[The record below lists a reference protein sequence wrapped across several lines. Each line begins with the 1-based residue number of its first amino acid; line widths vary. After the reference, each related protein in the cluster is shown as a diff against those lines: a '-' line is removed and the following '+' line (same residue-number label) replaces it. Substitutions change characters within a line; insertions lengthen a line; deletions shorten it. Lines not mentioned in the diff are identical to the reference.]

1 MATKYPPITGA
12 KLALLTIGVSLGL
25 FMEILDTSIT
35 NVAIPTLAGDL
46 AVSPDQGTWVI
57 TSFAVSIAISLP
69 LTGWLGKRFGEVR
82 LFLAATVLFSLLSL
96 LCGLATSL
104 PMLIFFRVLQGA
116 AAGPMIPLSQS
127 LLVANYPPEKQG
139 TALSIWGMIAV
150 VAPVVGPVLGGVIT
164 DDFSW
169 SWIFFINVPI
179 GILAVALTAS
189 ILRGRETAR
198 ERRPLDMV
206 GLGLLIVGI
215 ASLQIMLDKGNDLAW
230 FSSATICWLAVVAVA
245 ALSFFI
251 AWELTEANPV
261 VDLTLFR
268 RRNFT
273 VATGAVSL
281 GYLILFG
288 TILVFPLWLQ
298 TEMGYTAAWAGVAA
312 ASIGMLAV
320 FVSPMLG
327 PLMRRFDPRLL
338 VTVAFALFAG
348 VSFWVSGFAANGDL
362 AQMMLPRVLFGIGI
376 PLFFIPLTAISLSG
390 LAPERIASAAGL
402 FNFMR
407 LLAGSFGASLAVTL
421 WDRRAALHDA
431 HLSAAAAVHGP
442 FGQHILDTL
451 GQLGMSSKASLAEL
465 AHVISRQS
473 FMLATNDYYW
483 ISGWLFLALLALV
496 WFAKRPGAGSGP
508 ANDVDGSA
516 AGRAAVPGRP
526 TSTATRLIR
535 VKD

>member
-1 MATKYPPITGA
+1 MATKQSPITGA
-12 KLALLTIGVSLGL
+12 RLALLTVGVSLGL

-35 NVAIPTLAGDL
+35 NVAIPTIAGDL

-82 LFLAATVLFSLLSL
+82 LFLIATVLFSLFSL
-96 LCGLATSL
+96 LCGLSASL
-104 PMLIFFRVLQGA
+104 PMLIFFRILQGA

-150 VAPVVGPVLGGVIT
+150 VAPVVGPVLGGMIT

-169 SWIFFINVPI
+169 SWIFYINVPVGVI
-179 GILAVALTAS
+179 AVALTAS

-198 ERRPLDMV
+198 ERRPLDKV

-230 FSSATICWLAVVAVA
+230 FSSSTICWLAAIAVV
-245 ALSFFI
+245 ALSFFV
-251 AWELTEANPV
+251 AWELTETNSV

-268 RRNFT
+268 RRNFA

-288 TILVFPLWLQ
+288 TILIFPLWLQ
-298 TEMGYTAAWAGVAA
+298 TEMGYTATWAGIAA
-312 ASIGMLAV
+312 ASIGMLAI
-320 FVSPMLG
+320 FVSPLLG
-327 PLMRRFDPRLL
+327 PLMRRFDPRWL
-338 VTVAFALFAG
+338 VTVAFGLFAG
-348 VSFWVSGFAANGDL
+348 VSFWVSGFATNGDL
-362 AQMMLPRVLFGIGI
+362 AQLMIPRVFFGIGI

-390 LAPERIASAAGL
+390 LSPERVASAAGL

-407 LLAGSFGASLAVTL
+407 MLAGSFGASLAVTL
-421 WDRRAALHDA
+421 WDHREAVHDA

-442 FGQHILDTL
+442 LAQQIFEKL
-451 GQLGMSSKASLAEL
+451 GELGMGAKASLAEL
-465 AHVISRQS
+465 AHAVSQQS
-473 FMLATNDYYW
+473 FMLATNDFYW
-483 ISGWLFLALLALV
+483 LSGWLFLALLALV
-496 WFAKRPGAGSGP
+496 WLAKRPRAGSASG
-508 ANDVDGSA
+508 G
-516 AGRAAVPGRP
+516 G
-526 TSTATRLIR
+526 TE
-535 VKD
+535 

>member
-1 MATKYPPITGA
+1 MTNKHSPITGVR
-12 KLALLTIGVSLGL
+12 LALLTVGVSLGL

-35 NVAIPTLAGDL
+35 NVAIPTIAGDL

-57 TSFAVSIAISLP
+57 TSFAVSIAIALP

-82 LFLAATVLFSLLSL
+82 LFLAATVLFSLFSL

-104 PMLIFFRVLQGA
+104 PMLIVLRVLQGA

-150 VAPVVGPVLGGVIT
+150 VAPVIGPVLGGVIT
-164 DDFSW
+164 DDFDW

-179 GILAVALTAS
+179 GIIAVTLTALM
-189 ILRGRETAR
+189 LRGRETER
-198 ERRPLDMV
+198 ERRSLDTV
-206 GLGLLIVGI
+206 GLGLLVVGV

-230 FSSATICWLAVVAVA
+230 FSSPTICWLAVVAVV
-245 ALSFFI
+245 ALSFFV

-268 RRNFT
+268 SRNFT
-273 VATGAVSL
+273 VATGVVSL
-281 GYLILFG
+281 GYLIFFG
-288 TILVFPLWLQ
+288 TILIFPLWLQ
-298 TEMGYTAAWAGVAA
+298 TQMGYTATWAGVAA

-338 VTVAFALFAG
+338 VSIAFGIFAG
-348 VSFWVSGFAANGDL
+348 VSFWVSDFATNGDL
-362 AQMMLPRVLFGIGI
+362 AQMMVPRVLFGIGI

-390 LAPERIASAAGL
+390 LSRERVASAAGL

-421 WDRRAALHDA
+421 WDRREALHDA
-431 HLSAAAAVHGP
+431 HLTAAVAAHSP
-442 FGQHILDTL
+442 FAQQIFDRL
-451 GQLGMSSKASLAEL
+451 GELGADGKASLMQL
-465 AHVISRQS
+465 AHAISQQS
-473 FMLATNDYYW
+473 FMLATNDYYRL
-483 ISGWLFLALLALV
+483 SAWLFLVLLAMV
-496 WFAKRPGAGSGP
+496 WFAKRPGARRGAADRNNHPTADRP
-508 ANDVDGSA
+508 ATSAGGNDMQLE
-516 AGRAAVPGRP
+516 RIQR
-526 TSTATRLIR
+526 
-535 VKD
+535 

>member
-1 MATKYPPITGA
+1 MATKHPPITGGR
-12 KLALLTIGVSLGL
+12 LALLTVGVSLGL

-35 NVAIPTLAGDL
+35 NVAIPTIAGDL

-82 LFLAATVLFSLLSL
+82 LFLVATVLFSLFSL
-96 LCGLATSL
+96 LCGLSASL
-104 PMLIFFRVLQGA
+104 PMLIFFRILQGA

-139 TALSIWGMIAV
+139 TAISIWGMIAV
-150 VAPVVGPVLGGVIT
+150 VAPVVGPVLGGMIT

-169 SWIFFINVPI
+169 SWIFFINVPVGVI
-179 GILAVALTAS
+179 AVALTAS
-189 ILRGRETAR
+189 LLRGRETAR
-198 ERRPLDMV
+198 ERRPLDKV
-206 GLGLLIVGI
+206 GLGLLVVGI

-230 FSSATICWLAVVAVA
+230 FSSSTICWLAAVAVV
-245 ALSFFI
+245 ALSFFV

-268 RRNFT
+268 RRNFA
-273 VATGAVSL
+273 VATVAVSL

-288 TILVFPLWLQ
+288 TILIFPLWLQ
-298 TEMGYTAAWAGVAA
+298 TEMGYTATWAGIAA

-338 VTVAFALFAG
+338 VTVAFAVFAG
-348 VSFWVSGFAANGDL
+348 VSFWVSGFATNGDL
-362 AQMMLPRVLFGIGI
+362 AQLMIPRVFFGLGI
-376 PLFFIPLTAISLSG
+376 PMFFIPLIAMSISG
-390 LAPERIASAAGL
+390 LAPERVASASGL

-421 WDRRAALHDA
+421 WDHRQAVHDA
-431 HLSAAAAVHGP
+431 HLSAAATLHSPFTAHI
-442 FGQHILDTL
+442 FGQLSA
-451 GQLGMSSKASLAEL
+451 LGMSTKAQLAQL
-465 AHVISRQS
+465 AHTIGQQA
-473 FMLATNDYYW
+473 FMLATNDFFW
-483 ISGWLFLALLALV
+483 LSGWVFLALIGVVWLA
-496 WFAKRPGAGSGP
+496 RR
-508 ANDVDGSA
+508 SA
-516 AGRAAVPGRP
+516 ARSAPAGGGE
-526 TSTATRLIR
+526 
-535 VKD
+535 